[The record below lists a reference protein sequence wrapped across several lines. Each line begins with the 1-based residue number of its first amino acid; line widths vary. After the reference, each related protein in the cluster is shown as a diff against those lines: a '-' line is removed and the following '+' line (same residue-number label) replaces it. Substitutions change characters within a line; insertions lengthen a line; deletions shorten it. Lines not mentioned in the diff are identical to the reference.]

1 MAARTNI
8 LEKTVT
14 GHLLVPLLAEYK
26 RHISSRVS
34 APYLVHLQRLHPK
47 SFAEGI
53 VVKKESG
60 VAFAAR
66 ALAYGSLLSICGTGI
81 FFWGI
86 WKVSGA
92 HDFEDFK
99 QKVGQVLP
107 RVTKKTP
114 PKGRTE
120 FEGLTDLLTYI
131 IEQSERE
138 DRAKKAA
145 QQNVQKTKSGNTGN
159 ISSEKSLV
167 KNKSFEGLTKIIE
180 LLLKSDRLPYGCIEF
195 KVVQEEISEIIKGRI
210 LVGHAIKHDLKVL
223 YLSHPKKYIRDTS
236 IYKPFRKI
244 FDGRTPSLKKLTA
257 TILSVNVQEGEHS
270 PVEDARAAV
279 RLYTMHRKEWEN
291 SLKKN
296 KSEKKQTCE
305 KTVKSSSN
313 DRAIYVDSSSDS
325 NE

>member
-1 MAARTNI
+1 MSKK
-8 LEKTVT
+8 L
-14 GHLLVPLLAEYK
+14 
-26 RHISSRVS
+26 
-34 APYLVHLQRLHPK
+34 
-47 SFAEGI
+47 
-53 VVKKESG
+53 VKKKFKKKPKETSS
-60 VAFAAR
+60 AKIPSSSKDYSSNWLKLSA
-66 ALAYGSLLSICGTGI
+66 SLIKSTSKTEGKKHTEPNCKLIKKIISKKPPIKEAKPKPD
-81 FFWGI
+81 I
-86 WKVSGA
+86 WFDDV
-92 HDFEDFK
+92 DME
-99 QKVGQVLP
+99 
-107 RVTKKTP
+107 
-114 PKGRTE
+114 
-120 FEGLTDLLTYI
+120 LLDP
-131 IEQSERE
+131 E
-138 DRAKKAA
+138 DRPKPENGI
-145 QQNVQKTKSGNTGN
+145 QTESGNTGN

-167 KNKSFEGLTKIIE
+167 KNKSFEGLTKIIGMDCE
-180 LLLKSDRLPYGCIEF
+180 MVGVGFNGARSILARASIVNHFGKTIYDKFVKPSEKVTDYRTDVSGIRPKDIAKGIEF